1 MEAGF
6 DTYIKTL
13 YHAQMLVIENQFL
26 IHLNCLFLYKT
37 DLQNN
42 HQMWI
47 LEYKCRTQK
56 VYSLGP
62 GKYGL

>member
-1 MEAGF
+1 M
-6 DTYIKTL
+6 
-13 YHAQMLVIENQFL
+13 VIENQFL
-26 IHLNCLFLYKT
+26 VHLNCLFLYKT
-37 DLQNN
+37 DLQNH